1 MATAEQAPAE
11 EAATMNTLPNNQENE
26 DPDAHDD
33 LRSMFFEGMNKI
45 NTHK

>member
-11 EAATMNTLPNNQENE
+11 EGATMNTLPSNQENQ
-26 DPDAHDD
+26 DPDAPDA
-33 LRSMFFEGMNKI
+33 LRNMFYEGINKI